1 MYLVDTNIWLE
12 RLLNQDKADEVRRFL
27 NLVSARD
34 LSITDFT
41 FHSICLILTRLTQS
55 NALLDFVQD
64 VFVDGGVNLVSVKPS
79 DMHLL
84 VETMTKYQLD
94 FDDAYQYAAAEQ
106 NGLTIISF
114 DTDFDRTRKGKKTPA
129 NVLSKGSTS

>member
-1 MYLVDTNIWLE
+1 
-12 RLLNQDKADEVRRFL
+12 
-27 NLVSARD
+27 
-34 LSITDFT
+34 
-41 FHSICLILTRLTQS
+41 
-55 NALLDFVQD
+55 LLDFVQD

-79 DMHLL
+79 DMRLL

-129 NVLSKGSTS
+129 NVLSKGYTS